1 MRGLFF
7 MEGEMIENLT
17 TAMDI
22 FLKLANIL
30 VLLYAAGKFLGKPH
44 NSLEQ
49 RVTALETEVKDIKQ
63 SLHEG
68 NDNFKEIF
76 TALKVLI
83 HSVMALLE
91 FEMQYCLSEHKE
103 MSEGLKDAKKDLEDF
118 LREK

>member
-44 NSLEQ
+44 SSLEQ
-49 RVTALETEVKDIKQ
+49 RVTALETEVKDAKQ

-68 NDNFKEIF
+68 NDNFREIF

-103 MSEGLKDAKKDLEDF
+103 MSEGLKDAKTDLENF

>member
-1 MRGLFF
+1 
-7 MEGEMIENLT
+7 MIQDIT
-17 TAMDI
+17 TAMDM
-22 FLKLANIL
+22 FLKFANIIVIL
-30 VLLYAAGKFLGKPH
+30 FAAVKFLGKPH
-44 NSLEQ
+44 NSLDQ
-49 RVTALETEVKDIKQ
+49 RVSALETEVKDIKQ
-63 SLHEG
+63 SLHQG

-76 TALKVLI
+76 NALKVLI

>member
-1 MRGLFF
+1 MVQD
-7 MEGEMIENLT
+7 LT

-22 FLKLANIL
+22 FLKLANII
-30 VLLYAAGKFLGKPH
+30 VLLYAAIKFLGKPH
-44 NSLEQ
+44 SSLDQ

-63 SLHEG
+63 SLHQG

-76 TALKVLI
+76 MALKVLI
-83 HSVMALLE
+83 HSVMALLD
-91 FEMQYCLSEHKE
+91 FEIQYCLTEHKE

>member
-1 MRGLFF
+1 MVQD
-7 MEGEMIENLT
+7 LT

-22 FLKLANIL
+22 FLKLANII
-30 VLLYAAGKFLGKPH
+30 VLLYAAIKFLGKPH
-44 NSLEQ
+44 SSLDQ

-63 SLHEG
+63 SLHQG

-76 TALKVLI
+76 TSLKVLI
-83 HSVMALLE
+83 HSVMALLD
-91 FEMQYCLSEHKE
+91 FEMQYCLTEHKE